1 MIELTT
7 GVPGSGKTLSMV
19 DRLHKLQTKWARDSA
34 EIRPVFVSGIPDL
47 ALPHTALPLKSVQLS
62 KSATPSLVPDWE
74 ALPDGALVI
83 ISEAQGCFPPRSS
96 QSTPPDHVAF
106 LNVHRHKGLD
116 IWLDTQHPKL
126 IDGSVRALVGKHQ
139 HYRRLFGGQRAVVYE
154 WDSCSDSLSGMNTA
168 TKSFYSYPKHAFKF
182 YKSAEVHTKQSFKLP
197 IWFLLPFLALLLGL
211 YFVPSAYDLIAN
223 GSSGKGIHSTAPAAQ
238 PDAASESSPDASEPT
253 TTKKQPLGVPVAISP
268 PLQISACLASESFCR
283 CYTATGIR
291 LKMNDADCRAA
302 AASPN
307 EFFRLNEQALAIA
320 APRPVP
326 SPALHQSVAV
336 QDLSAPDLS
345 Q

>member
-19 DRLHKLQTKWARDSA
+19 DRLNRLQTKWARDPA

-47 ALPHTALPLKSVQLS
+47 ALPHTPLPLKSVQLS

-96 QSTPPDHVAF
+96 QSTPPEHVSF

-154 WDSCSDSLSGMNTA
+154 WDSCSDSLSGMAAA
-168 TKSFYSYPKHAFKF
+168 TKSFYTYPRHAFKF
-182 YKSAEVHTKQSFKLP
+182 YKSAEIHTKQSFKLP
-197 IWFLLPFLALLLGL
+197 LWLFIPLLSVPLAF
-211 YFVPSAYDLIAN
+211 YFIPHAYDVFANGMSGKTPVVESAPSGSVSAVPAPAPDSESVPSKR
-223 GSSGKGIHSTAPAAQ
+223 SM
-238 PDAASESSPDASEPT
+238 
-253 TTKKQPLGVPVAISP
+253 GVPVAISA
-268 PLQISACLASESFCR
+268 PLQISACVASESFCR

-291 LKMNDADCRAA
+291 LKMSDAECRAA

-307 EFFRLNEQALAIA
+307 EFFRLNEQAVAIA
-320 APRPVP
+320 APRSVP
-326 SPALHQSVAV
+326 SPALHQSVAA
-336 QDLSAPDLS
+336 QDLSAPDLP